1 MNKKSLINASL
12 ISAFCVFLFLG
23 SISLVSMNYMPFV
36 EAVPTSDPDLIRDA
50 TLQFAYSF
58 IIAVPSML
66 LAAKYLLD
74 LLKGRKINPNFIGD
88 LVAFVGLAI
97 TIIRLIDMTMTSGW
111 NTGFKWEELF
121 TGIVITFLTGV
132 SFAVK
137 KIYKLYL
144 GTITTIWALSYFAFA
159 FVSYATSETRV
170 AMYVYLN
177 FTLAFILA
185 SAFFLSR
192 IFLQPTVQK

>member
-36 EAVPTSDPDLIRDA
+36 EAVPTSDPDLIREA
-50 TLQFAYSF
+50 TLQIAYSF

-121 TGIVITFLTGV
+121 TGIVIIFLTGV

-159 FVSYATSETRV
+159 FVSYATNETRV

>member
-36 EAVPTSDPDLIRDA
+36 EAVPTLDSDLIRDA

-144 GTITTIWALSYFAFA
+144 GTITTIWALSYFAF
-159 FVSYATSETRV
+159 VSYATSETRV

>member
-36 EAVPTSDPDLIRDA
+36 IRDA

-137 KIYKLYL
+137 KRIAEVAAL
-144 GTITTIWALSYFAFA
+144 GAPL
-159 FVSYATSETRV
+159 
-170 AMYVYLN
+170 LN
-177 FTLAFILA
+177 ARQG
-185 SAFFLSR
+185 R
-192 IFLQPTVQK
+192 IRRKR

>member
-36 EAVPTSDPDLIRDA
+36 EAVPTFDHDLIRDA

-121 TGIVITFLTGV
+121 TGIVIIFLTGV

>member
-1 MNKKSLINASL
+1 MDKNGLIIASWF
-12 ISAFCVFLFLG
+12 AACCVFLFLG

-36 EAVPTSDPDLIRDA
+36 EAVPTFDPDLIRDA
-50 TLQFAYSF
+50 TLQIAYSF

-121 TGIVITFLTGV
+121 TGIVIIFLTGV

-144 GTITTIWALSYFAFA
+144 GTITTICALSYFAFA

>member
-36 EAVPTSDPDLIRDA
+36 EAVPTFDPDLIRDA
-50 TLQFAYSF
+50 TLGIAYSF

-121 TGIVITFLTGV
+121 TGIVIIFLTGV

-185 SAFFLSR
+185 SAFFCSR
-192 IFLQPTVQK
+192 VFLQPTVQK

>member
-36 EAVPTSDPDLIRDA
+36 EAVPTLDPDLIRDA

-121 TGIVITFLTGV
+121 TGIVIIFLTGV

>member
-121 TGIVITFLTGV
+121 TGIVIIFLTGV

>member
-36 EAVPTSDPDLIRDA
+36 EAVPTFDPDLIRDA
-50 TLQFAYSF
+50 TLGIAYSF

-121 TGIVITFLTGV
+121 TGIVIIFLTGV

-192 IFLQPTVQK
+192 IFLQPTMQK

>member
-1 MNKKSLINASL
+1 M
-12 ISAFCVFLFLG
+12 
-23 SISLVSMNYMPFV
+23 
-36 EAVPTSDPDLIRDA
+36 
-50 TLQFAYSF
+50 
-58 IIAVPSML
+58 
-66 LAAKYLLD
+66 
-74 LLKGRKINPNFIGD
+74 
-88 LVAFVGLAI
+88 AFVGLAI

>member
-36 EAVPTSDPDLIRDA
+36 EAVPTFDPDLIRDA
-50 TLQFAYSF
+50 PLQFAYSF

-121 TGIVITFLTGV
+121 TGIVIIFLTGV

>member
-36 EAVPTSDPDLIRDA
+36 EAVPTFDPDLIRDA
-50 TLQFAYSF
+50 TLQIAYSF

-121 TGIVITFLTGV
+121 TGIVIIFLTGV

>member
-23 SISLVSMNYMPFV
+23 SISLVSMNFMPFV
-36 EAVPTSDPDLIRDA
+36 EAVPTFDPDLIRDA
-50 TLQFAYSF
+50 TLGIAYSF

-97 TIIRLIDMTMTSGW
+97 TVIRLIDMTMTSGW

-121 TGIVITFLTGV
+121 TGIVIIFLTGV

-159 FVSYATSETRV
+159 FVSCATSETRV
-170 AMYVYLN
+170 SMYVYLN
-177 FTLAFILA
+177 FTLAFTLA
-185 SAFFLSR
+185 TAFFCSR
-192 IFLQPTVQK
+192 VFLQPTVQK

>member
-36 EAVPTSDPDLIRDA
+36 EAVPTFNPDLIRDA

-111 NTGFKWEELF
+111 NTGFRSQNS
-121 TGIVITFLTGV
+121 GGSDIT
-132 SFAVK
+132 S
-137 KIYKLYL
+137 I
-144 GTITTIWALSYFAFA
+144 
-159 FVSYATSETRV
+159 
-170 AMYVYLN
+170 
-177 FTLAFILA
+177 FIRMRCL
-185 SAFFLSR
+185 
-192 IFLQPTVQK
+192 

>member
-36 EAVPTSDPDLIRDA
+36 EAVPTLDPDLIRDA

>member
-1 MNKKSLINASL
+1 MSKKSLINASL

-23 SISLVSMNYMPFV
+23 SISLVSMNFMPFV
-36 EAVPTSDPDLIRDA
+36 EAVPTFDPDLVRDA
-50 TLQFAYSF
+50 TLQFAHSF

-97 TIIRLIDMTMTSGW
+97 TVIRLIDMTMTSGW

-121 TGIVITFLTGV
+121 TGIVIIFLTGV

-159 FVSYATSETRV
+159 FVSCATSETRV
-170 AMYVYLN
+170 SMYVYLN
-177 FTLAFILA
+177 FTLAFTLA
-185 SAFFLSR
+185 TAFFCSR
-192 IFLQPTVQK
+192 VFLQPTVQK

>member
-36 EAVPTSDPDLIRDA
+36 EAVPTFDPDLIRDA

-121 TGIVITFLTGV
+121 TGIVIIFLTGV

>member
-36 EAVPTSDPDLIRDA
+36 EAVPTFDPDLIRDA
-50 TLQFAYSF
+50 TLGIAYSF

-121 TGIVITFLTGV
+121 TGIVIIFLTGV